1 MQNIKSGKEE
11 IIYLLTRAIEKYK
24 SETGQPIIQNTNRK
38 NYESLAIVLS
48 QISNQ
53 LPLKS
58 EEWGTE
64 RYSPEANT
72 QSAEYPHRKYDITG
86 GQIKDALIGI
96 VANPRAFLVDACY
109 VYLYGMGRKA
119 FKQNPIDDNLLESP
133 GQFIEKP
140 PPEKFIEKPPPELK
154 QKLANLEQQN
164 RSRKKMISA
173 MWLLIAVMAIGIAAL
188 YWSSNRS
195 KREWEAIRKDMN
207 ILPYQPTASEIDS
220 LEGIW
225 LCYTGSPQ
233 ARISDPSRY
242 HKVVSNLV
250 DVKYKD
256 GYFVYDRYGASFN
269 HIGYMQFESP
279 GIVSV
284 YSRIKSG
291 SGNTESPRHS
301 LLNLNGGS
309 QYLPAISSSWNF
321 DVGDRNKIIGIREVY
336 IKLGK
341 GGSIEEVMNE
351 IENASCQCKVIR
363 WRQSSGQVK
372 TFYLKNQL
380 LDSLGIAEI
389 KPLINEKSI
398 LLSIP
403 YDGLI
408 ISKDS
413 PATLHRQP

>member
-11 IIYLLTRAIEKYK
+11 IIYLLTKAIEKYK
-24 SETGQPIIQNTNRK
+24 SETGQQIIQNTNRK

-64 RYSPEANT
+64 AYSPDVNP
-72 QSAEYPHRKYDITG
+72 QNAEYPHRKYDITG

-109 VYLYGMGRKA
+109 VYLYGVGRKA
-119 FKQNPIDDNLLESP
+119 FKNNPADENLVESSAP
-133 GQFIEKP
+133 RIKETGQ
-140 PPEKFIEKPPPELK
+140 PELK
-154 QKLANLEQQN
+154 QKLSYLQQQN
-164 RSRKKMISA
+164 LSRKKIITAMFLLMALLVVAMIV
-173 MWLLIAVMAIGIAAL
+173 LF
-188 YWSSNRS
+188 WSNSRS
-195 KREWEAIRKDMN
+195 KQEWETIKKDMN
-207 ILPYQPTASEIDS
+207 ILPYQPTAKEIDS

-233 ARISDPSRY
+233 ARISDPARY

-284 YSRIKSG
+284 YSRIKSS

-301 LLNLNGGS
+301 LLNLNSGK

-321 DVGDRNKIIGIREVY
+321 DVGDKNKIIGIREIY

-341 GGSIEEVMNE
+341 GGSIEEVINE

-363 WRQSSGQVK
+363 WRQVNGQVK

-380 LDSLGIAEI
+380 LDSLGLAEI
-389 KPLINEKSI
+389 RPLINEKSI

-408 ISKDS
+408 ISKD
-413 PATLHRQP
+413 TLTSY